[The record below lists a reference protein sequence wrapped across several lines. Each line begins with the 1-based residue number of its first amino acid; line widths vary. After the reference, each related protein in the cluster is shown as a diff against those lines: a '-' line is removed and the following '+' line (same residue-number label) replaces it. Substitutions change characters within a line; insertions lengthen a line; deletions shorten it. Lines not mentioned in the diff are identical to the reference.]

1 MNIDELKN
9 AWNED
14 DHFEETPTITLEQK
28 NKMNH
33 PLKKMQQNMVRHF
46 WSFVISFIGIFIGLA
61 FYVESKVVMVYSLT
75 LVISALLVTIFY
87 VMKFMKLYR
96 KIKFESF
103 DTYNS
108 LLELDYQL
116 KVFKETYVSFYISY
130 IPFILCE
137 LILLIS
143 FSEKDVIKTDAEII
157 RQFINTIAVTVI
169 AGVIGI
175 RLGFQMYYGR
185 YIKQIENLLK
195 ELK

>member
-137 LILLIS
+137 LILLIN
-143 FSEKDVIKTDAEII
+143 FSEKAVMKTDAEII

>member
-116 KVFKETYVSFYISY
+116 KIFKETYVSFYISY

>member
-14 DHFEETPTITLEQK
+14 DHFEETPTITMEQK

-143 FSEKDVIKTDAEII
+143 FSEKDLMKTDAEII